1 MSLQRGN
8 EMAKKDTTIF
18 YQRQIAIC
26 KKHFTPEQF
35 GRLMFA
41 LFEFDEGAEP
51 EVEEDIQMAFEFMA
65 LQKQI
70 DREKYE
76 EKCRKNREN
85 GKLGGRPKKGEEK
98 PKKANGL
105 SENPEK
111 TVGFSKNPNEN
122 DNEND
127 NDKIMMNDKRDST
140 TTNPFGTFQN
150 VNLTDQEHDALV
162 QTYER
167 PSELID
173 KVSIWLRGASGPV
186 PDHYALCVKF
196 AANDKWPRRK
206 IIEPVEPIVVED
218 PLTEEE
224 QEERVSQ
231 MRQTLGGM
239 FEVKEA

>member
-41 LFEFDEGAEP
+41 LFEFDEGTDP

-111 TVGFSKNPNEN
+111 TVGFLKNHNEN
-122 DNEND
+122 DNDNE
-127 NDKIMMNDKRDST
+127 NDKIMMNEKRDT
-140 TTNPFGTFQN
+140 GTIPFGTFQN

-173 KVSIWLRGASGPV
+173 KVSLWLRGASVPV
-186 PDHYALCVKF
+186 PDHYGLCVKF
-196 AANDKWPRRK
+196 GINNKWPKRK
-206 IIEPVEPIVVED
+206 TIEPVELYEPED

-224 QEERVSQ
+224 QEERMAA
-231 MRQTLGGM
+231 MRARLNQALP
-239 FEVKEA
+239 EA